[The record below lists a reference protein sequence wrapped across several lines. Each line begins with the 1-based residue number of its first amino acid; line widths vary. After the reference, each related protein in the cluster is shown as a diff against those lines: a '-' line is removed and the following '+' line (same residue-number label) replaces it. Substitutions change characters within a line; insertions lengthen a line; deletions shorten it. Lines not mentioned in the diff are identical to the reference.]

1 MFFVRVYLLSLML
14 RLFRR
19 KMFSIKYFWH
29 FSMFSESENM
39 INKNHFQFIVK
50 VFLILRKWF
59 KVWKIVNRFLDLNSS
74 FLHGRLWKSTTVGHW
89 SLLVTRLYH
98 RRSPDFGIRL
108 SKSGWPNSSQLAGIW
123 PVRSNSGQTKLDSGK
138 N

>member
-50 VFLILRKWF
+50 VFLILRK
-59 KVWKIVNRFLDLNSS
+59 
-74 FLHGRLWKSTTVGHW
+74 
-89 SLLVTRLYH
+89 
-98 RRSPDFGIRL
+98 
-108 SKSGWPNSSQLAGIW
+108 
-123 PVRSNSGQTKLDSGK
+123 
-138 N
+138 